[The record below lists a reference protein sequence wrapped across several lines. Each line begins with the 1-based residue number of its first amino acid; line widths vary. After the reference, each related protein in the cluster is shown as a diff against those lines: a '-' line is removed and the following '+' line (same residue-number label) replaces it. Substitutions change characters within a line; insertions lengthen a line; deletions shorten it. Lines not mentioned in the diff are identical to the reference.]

1 MNSKA
6 LEISKLLKEKI
17 SDFES
22 YIDVS
27 ETGYVLSVGDGIAKI
42 YGLNEAKSGEWVEI
56 VSSRTGNTI
65 KGIVT
70 NLESDNVGVIVV
82 GDDSQIQEN
91 DVVKRTHNIVNV
103 NVGMGLLGRVVN
115 ALGEPIDSST
125 PIGGKLYQYSMENP
139 APGIMDRQ
147 TIHEP
152 LFTGIRMID
161 ALFPIGRGQRELII
175 GDRQTGKTA
184 IALDAIVNQKK
195 YNDMVSDNEKVY
207 CIYVAIGQ
215 KDHQLLE

>member
-6 LEISKLLKEKI
+6 LEISKLLKDKI
-17 SDFES
+17 SNFES

-42 YGLNEAKSGEWVEI
+42 YGLDEAKSGEWVEVI
-56 VSSRTGNTI
+56 SSRTGNTI

-70 NLESDNVGVIVV
+70 NLESDNVGIILV
-82 GDDSQIQEN
+82 GDDSQIKEN

-125 PIGGKLYQYSMENP
+125 PIEGKLYQYNMENP
-139 APGIMDRQ
+139 APV
-147 TIHEP
+147 
-152 LFTGIRMID
+152 LW
-161 ALFPIGRGQRELII
+161 IGKL
-175 GDRQTGKTA
+175 
-184 IALDAIVNQKK
+184 LMNQ
-195 YNDMVSDNEKVY
+195 
-207 CIYVAIGQ
+207 C
-215 KDHQLLE
+215 LLV